1 MFTQGTFSYLPALT
15 DDEIEAQIRYALDQG
30 WAISVELTDD
40 PHPRNVFWELWGLP
54 MFDVTDAA
62 AVLDEVRACRAAFP
76 NQFVKVSAFD
86 SRKGRETTGLSFLVQ
101 QPEDPGFRLERQHGG
116 GRTNRYSLHPYAA
129 DRPHGS
135 RYGTG

>member
-1 MFTQGTFSYLPALT
+1 VITQGTFSYLPALT
-15 DDEIEAQIRYALDQG
+15 DSEIEAQVRYALGQG
-30 WAISVELTDD
+30 WAISIELTDD

-76 NQFVKVSAFD
+76 HQFVKVSAFD
-86 SRKGRETTGLSFLVQ
+86 SRKGRETTALSFTVQ
-101 QPEDPGFRLERQHGG
+101 QPEDPGFRLDRQHGG

-129 DRPHGS
+129 DRPHGA
-135 RYGTG
+135 RYGTA